1 MKENNIIPKYIQ
13 EIKYMN
19 EEEEMKYLIK
29 TKE

>member
-1 MKENNIIPKYIQ
+1 MNNMKPKYIQ

-29 TKE
+29 TKEN